1 MTKNIVAGSSQSDED
16 LDILGIAFARE
27 LLEDGK
33 DDIGLGG
40 EQRDRHSLSNGY
52 IVKLK
57 LKQHLNIYSKSSWFS
72 PLVPFSSSASS
83 TPFSRLSFSSS

>member
-1 MTKNIVAGSSQSDED
+1 MSVAGSSQSDED

-52 IVKLK
+52 I
-57 LKQHLNIYSKSSWFS
+57 IKSRSN
-72 PLVPFSSSASS
+72 
-83 TPFSRLSFSSS
+83 